1 MTGGGRPAPTP
12 FELPDFAP
20 LLHAAMK
27 LGVLALVV
35 GAAVLYV
42 QHLVRRAPQPVR
54 GTALERLALVL
65 KNGSADWDDPWA
77 QRGLF
82 RRQGETVTRPKI
94 LRTGP
99 RFVEFLP
106 LPGSAAL
113 WLRQDTKADLVQL
126 CGRAVRVTQTQ
137 KGIAVQV

>member
-1 MTGGGRPAPTP
+1 MTGHPAPTSP
-12 FELPDFAP
+12 VFELPDFTP
-20 LLHAAMK
+20 LIHAVMK

-54 GTALERLALVL
+54 GTALERFALVL
-65 KNGSADWDDPWA
+65 KNGSEDWDNPWCE
-77 QRGLF
+77 RGLF

-94 LRTGP
+94 LRTGA

-106 LPGSAAL
+106 LPGTAAL